1 MNEAWEDLEICIV
14 FIDIPTSFI
23 LKPYYDFVLTFAIIM
38 YDMGHY
44 ELIKSMFRYQDET
57 ERRYCMKY
65 LDILQAQL
73 RAHENNQAYAVVT
86 IAETAGKTTRTS
98 GKMLVFESGE
108 TLGTVGGGSME
119 LMAIRDAKKA
129 IETGAGGLFRYDMDN
144 AGAATG
150 AHCGGAMQILIEVV
164 GKRPTL
170 VMCGAGHVGMALM
183 PVAKTVGFEVILVD
197 ARPAELI
204 ANAIALA
211 DKFYPVKNHEE
222 DIKALDIAPGAYYVV
237 AGPNHDTDGA
247 QLAGVLTKQGAYV
260 GMIGGAP
267 KINGIFKR
275 LLAKGYTQ
283 EELDKDYTPVG
294 LDVSNERPEEIA
306 ISIMAE
312 ILMVKN
318 GKGRPA
324 NV

>member
-1 MNEAWEDLEICIV
+1 
-14 FIDIPTSFI
+14 
-23 LKPYYDFVLTFAIIM
+23 
-38 YDMGHY
+38 
-44 ELIKSMFRYQDET
+44 
-57 ERRYCMKY
+57 MKY

-73 RAHENNQAYAVVT
+73 QAYEQNRSYAVVT
-86 IAETAGKTTRTS
+86 IAEVMNNTRTS
-98 GKMLVFESGE
+98 GKMLVFENGE
-108 TLGTVGGGSME
+108 TFGTVGGGSIEM
-119 LMAIRDAKKA
+119 LAIRDAKEA
-129 IETGAGGLFRYDMDN
+129 LTTGTGGLRSYNLNN
-144 AGAATG
+144 ASAQAG
-150 AHCGGAMQILIEVV
+150 AHCGGAMQVLIEVV

-183 PVAKTVGFEVILVD
+183 PLAKTVGFEVVLVD
-197 ARPAELI
+197 ARPQELI
-204 ANAIALA
+204 AGAIAMA
-211 DKFYPVKNHEE
+211 DRFIPVKNHEE
-222 DIKALDIAPGAYYVV
+222 DIKNMEIAPGAYYVV

-283 EELDKDYTPVG
+283 EQLNEVYTPIG
-294 LDVSNERPEEIA
+294 LDVGNERPEEIA
-306 ISIMAE
+306 ISILAE